1 MFSSVAVAVTPSSIF
16 SSDAV
21 AVTPSNMFSSAA
33 VDVIAVPPNV
43 SDPDTS
49 KLPFKSTV
57 VAASCISVSATRSSC
72 PSVLEFM

>member
-1 MFSSVAVAVTPSSIF
+1 MSHHREYLIL
-16 SSDAV
+16 
-21 AVTPSNMFSSAA
+21 NKA

-57 VAASCISVSATRSSC
+57 VAASCISVSATRVELSIGTRIDVYSC
-72 PSVLEFM
+72 ISEL